1 MSNDTA
7 IIRVARR
14 TRDLLVEEARE
25 RGVSVALLLAEIARE
40 REAEAIWRSP
50 RPGPDGRSRDIN
62 VEDHAWDA
70 VLELD

>member
-14 TRDLLVEEARE
+14 TRDLLVEEAHE
-25 RGVSVALLLAEIARE
+25 RGITVALLLAEISRE

-50 RPGPDGRSRDIN
+50 RPGPDGRTRELD

>member
-14 TRDLLVEEARE
+14 TRDLLVEEAHE
-25 RGVSVALLLAEIARE
+25 RGVSVAVLLAEIARE

-50 RPGPDGRSRDIN
+50 RPGSNGRAREL
-62 VEDHAWDA
+62 EDHAWDA
-70 VLELD
+70 VLGLD